1 MLDLKTVAQNF
12 EQVVARLKSRGGAL
26 DLGPFQ
32 KLFQERRELYIS
44 LEALN
49 QKRKGFDEE
58 LKKKAREDPK
68 GLDAMRGVMRA
79 LSQEIKGKETRLKE
93 VEEELEKIL
102 LY

>member
-1 MLDLKTVAQNF
+1 MLDLKTVAQGF
-12 EQVVARLKSRGGAL
+12 DQVVERLKSRGGAL

-32 KLFQERRELYIS
+32 KLFQERRELYVS

-49 QKRKGFDEE
+49 QKRKASDEE

-68 GLDAMRGVMRA
+68 SLDAMRGELRG
-79 LSQEIKGKETRLKE
+79 LSQEIKGKEARLKE

-102 LY
+102 